1 LGSSDKVGSIVCK
14 DDLTNNRAY
23 DGKIIW
29 VRLTATFNGYALA
42 EYD

>member
-1 LGSSDKVGSIVCK
+1 VGSIVCR

-29 VRLTATFNGYALA
+29 VHLTAILDGYALA